1 MGKFCEVCAK
11 GSMSGHNVSH
21 SNRKTNRIWAPN
33 VQRVRVVV
41 DGQAKRRRLD
51 IERPVPESTGRLLVT
66 ALFPSP
72 ATRSQKREPLKRSLP
87 ASDIFFSM

>member
-41 DGQAKRRRLD
+41 DGQAKHLNVCTRCLRSGNVQR
-51 IERPVPESTGRLLVT
+51 
-66 ALFPSP
+66 ALPTKSNVE
-72 ATRSQKREPLKRSLP
+72 A
-87 ASDIFFSM
+87 

>member
-1 MGKFCEVCAK
+1 MGKFFEVCAK

-41 DGQAKRRRLD
+41 DGQAKRLNVCTRCLRSGNVQ
-51 IERPVPESTGRLLVT
+51 R
-66 ALFPSP
+66 ALPSKSNVE
-72 ATRSQKREPLKRSLP
+72 A
-87 ASDIFFSM
+87 

>member
-1 MGKFCEVCAK
+1 MGKFCDVCAK

-41 DGQAKRRRLD
+41 DGQAKRLNVCTRCLRSGNVQ
-51 IERPVPESTGRLLVT
+51 R
-66 ALFPSP
+66 ALPSKSNVE
-72 ATRSQKREPLKRSLP
+72 A
-87 ASDIFFSM
+87 

>member
-11 GSMSGHNVSH
+11 GTISGHNVSH

-41 DGQAKRRRLD
+41 NGTAKRMNVCTRCLRSGYVQ
-51 IERPVPESTGRLLVT
+51 R
-66 ALFPSP
+66 ALPTKSSVE
-72 ATRSQKREPLKRSLP
+72 A
-87 ASDIFFSM
+87 

>member
-41 DGQAKRRRLD
+41 DGQAKRLNVCTRCLRSCNVQ
-51 IERPVPESTGRLLVT
+51 R
-66 ALFPSP
+66 ALPSKSNVE
-72 ATRSQKREPLKRSLP
+72 A
-87 ASDIFFSM
+87 

>member
-41 DGQAKRRRLD
+41 DGQAKRLNVCTRCLRSGNVQ
-51 IERPVPESTGRLLVT
+51 R
-66 ALFPSP
+66 ALPSK
-72 ATRSQKREPLKRSLP
+72 SNVGSLMGSP
-87 ASDIFFSM
+87 IGH

>member
-11 GSMSGHNVSH
+11 GSMSGHNVSR

-41 DGQAKRRRLD
+41 DGQAKRLNVCTRCLRSGNVQ
-51 IERPVPESTGRLLVT
+51 R
-66 ALFPSP
+66 ALPSKSNVE
-72 ATRSQKREPLKRSLP
+72 A
-87 ASDIFFSM
+87 

>member
-1 MGKFCEVCAK
+1 MGKFCGVCAK

-41 DGQAKRRRLD
+41 DGQAKRLNVCTRCLRSGNVQ
-51 IERPVPESTGRLLVT
+51 R
-66 ALFPSP
+66 ALPSKSNVE
-72 ATRSQKREPLKRSLP
+72 A
-87 ASDIFFSM
+87 